1 MTGLLGG
8 SHALFLLPAYLE
20 EESVTY
26 FIHTRNVLF
35 ITINN
40 VKNEYL
46 LFKYRWFNEKM
57 QWSEKPNI
65 YRTQQCYKD
74 KAC

>member
-1 MTGLLGG
+1 MTGFLGGGG
-8 SHALFLLPAYLE
+8 SHTLFLLPAYLE

-46 LFKYRWFNEKM
+46 LFKYR
-57 QWSEKPNI
+57 
-65 YRTQQCYKD
+65 
-74 KAC
+74 